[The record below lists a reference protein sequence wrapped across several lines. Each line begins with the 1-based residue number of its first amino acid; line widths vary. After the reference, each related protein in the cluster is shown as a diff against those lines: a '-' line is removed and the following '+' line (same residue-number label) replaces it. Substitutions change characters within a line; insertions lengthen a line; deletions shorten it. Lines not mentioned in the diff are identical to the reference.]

1 MFKIVNEVY
10 PFLILVGFPTAFIAL
25 LKSLMRKIK
34 MINDENE
41 SLKSGVQALLRDRLY
56 DIYVKY
62 IDKGY
67 APLYVKDN
75 FKNMYEKY
83 HTLGENGVMDAIYEK
98 FMDLP
103 ETEKERNSIC

>member
-56 DIYVKY
+56 GLYNEYRDR
-62 IDKGY
+62 GY
-67 APLYVKDN
+67 APLYAKEN
-75 FKNMYEKY
+75 FKNMYKWY
-83 HTLGENGVMDAIYEK
+83 HNLGENGVMDSIYIK
-98 FMDLP
+98 FMALSEMP
-103 ETEKERNSIC
+103 ESEE